1 MSSRSNLK
9 FSFSRLLCPLF
20 FFCVFFYLGMR
31 FLGTEDFA
39 YVLGWWVTLL
49 LMGLAFQPLTL
60 YLFRSFHDGGWMFAK
75 TLSIAISGWLM
86 WFLSSCHILKFS
98 RTNSILVL
106 VLCFALN
113 LVFFYFVEKKKN
125 RTMRFIDYYT
135 PGRVCSMFSAEVI
148 FFAVFIFWCYL
159 KGINPDA
166 YGTERFMDYGYMMT
180 LSRTDYMPAEDIWL
194 SGNGINYYYVGQYLM
209 TYITKVAG
217 IGVEYGY
224 NLAMMTLAAMGFSLP
239 YSIGVNLM
247 RICLKDRKKE
257 TYSPEETAEMEQI
270 GCVTR
275 EQGTP
280 YWRPVITGLF
290 SGLAVAFAGNMHY
303 PIYKFLYPKL
313 QRLTG
318 AEEQY
323 SYWFPD
329 ATRFI
334 GYQPDTNDKTIH
346 EFPVYSY
353 VIGDLHAHVINTIF
367 VLTILGILVG
377 WLVSRKARM
386 DAVRLTGGCEAP
398 GMLAEVFHPAVFV
411 CSFLVGLFHMT
422 NYWDYPIYFVVC
434 GAVILFS
441 NLIVYAFK
449 KEAWILTA
457 YQAAV
462 FVVVGTLVSLPFT
475 LSFDSISSRINLC
488 DTHTTLYQLMVLWG
502 LPTICVA
509 VFFYTK
515 WREERQRSR
524 IAAKGGKDSR
534 NWLCRFLESMTITDL
549 FVLTIGLCAIGLVLL
564 PEVIYVVDIYSG
576 AYKRANTMFK
586 LTYQAFI
593 MFGVAMSYII
603 VRFVSIPR
611 TMGQKCFGVVALYLF
626 SSTLGYFNEAYTAWF
641 NGEYSSLDASAFIE
655 EDCNTADAEMI
666 DYINENIPEQSVIL
680 EMPGLSYT
688 YFNRVS
694 VFTGMPTVLGWQTHE
709 WLWRSSGDFEYPAVV
724 TERHDDVI
732 EIYTSTDRAR
742 VLELI
747 EKYDIDYIYIGECE
761 LVDGYHQRSDAD
773 KQSENYDASAWRSVE
788 GSYYK
793 VINTNISLLTGLGEV
808 VKQIESE
815 EGFTTYLIKIN
826 R

>member
-1 MSSRSNLK
+1 MSSKSNVK
-9 FSFSRLLCPLF
+9 FGFSQLLSPLF

-31 FLGTEDFA
+31 FLGTEDFS

-49 LMGLAFQPLTL
+49 LMGIAFQPLTL

-86 WFLSSCHILKFS
+86 WFLSSCHIMKFS
-98 RTNSILVL
+98 RVNSIIVL
-106 VLCFALN
+106 VLCFVLN

-125 RTMRFIDYYT
+125 RTMRFMDYYT
-135 PGRVCSMFSAEVI
+135 PSRVCSMFSAEVI

-209 TYITKVAG
+209 TYVTKVAG

-257 TYSPEETAEMEQI
+257 TYSPEDIAEMEQI

-280 YWRPVITGLF
+280 YWRPVLTGLF

-313 QRLTG
+313 QRLTK

-386 DAVRLTGGCEAP
+386 DAVRLTGECEAP
-398 GMLAEVFHPAVFV
+398 TMLAEVFHPAVLV

-515 WREERQRSR
+515 WREERQRNR
-524 IAAKGGKDSR
+524 IGTKGAKDNR
-534 NWLCRFLESMTITDL
+534 NWLRRFLESMTITDL

-564 PEVIYVVDIYSG
+564 PEIIYVVDIYSG

-586 LTYQAFI
+586 LTYQSFI

-611 TMGQKCFGVVALYLF
+611 TMGQKCFGVVALCLF

-641 NGEYSSLDASAFIE
+641 NGFYSSLDASAFIE
-655 EDCNTADAEMI
+655 EDCNAADAEMI

-709 WLWRSSGDFEYPAVV
+709 WLWRSSGNFEYPAVV

-747 EKYDIDYIYIGECE
+747 EKYNIDYIYIGECE
-761 LVDGYHQRSDAD
+761 LVDGYRQRSDAD
-773 KQSENYDASAWRSVE
+773 KQSENYDSAAWRNVE
-788 GSYYK
+788 GSYFK
-793 VINTNISLLTGLGEV
+793 AIDTNISLLTGLGEV
-808 VKQIESE
+808 VKQVESE
-815 EGFTTYLIKIN
+815 DGFTTYLIKII